1 MASRGLGAESSRGPK
16 IPVVWIKIKPGMAD
30 MSASSNDKLTER
42 LQDSL
47 RAALAAVIDSVQG
60 VSEEE
65 AHQIPEPDEWT
76 VAQLLAHIAE
86 IQGFWMDKAV
96 LITKEDDPQI
106 TRTAVE
112 NDLRLAAVED
122 NSQGSVADLLAQV
135 SDANEKAIATAA
147 GIDANDLNR
156 PGHREEN
163 PMTVAGVIE
172 YIAGHVKLHAGQ
184 IIESR
189 RVIGEKG

>member
-1 MASRGLGAESSRGPK
+1 
-16 IPVVWIKIKPGMAD
+16 
-30 MSASSNDKLTER
+30 MSAASSERLTER
-42 LQDSL
+42 LQEGL
-47 RAALAAVIDSVQG
+47 RDALAAVVASVQG

-65 AHQIPEPDEWT
+65 ARQIPEPDEWT

-86 IQGFWMDKAV
+86 IQGFWMEKAV
-96 LITKEDDPQI
+96 LITKENDPQI

-112 NDLRLAAVED
+112 NDLRIAAVED
-122 NSQGSVADLLAQV
+122 NSQGAVAELLAQV
-135 SDANEKAIATAA
+135 SAANEKAIATTAS
-147 GIDANDLNR
+147 IDPQDLDR

-163 PMTVAGVIE
+163 HMTVAGVIE

-189 RVIGEKG
+189 RVIRENG